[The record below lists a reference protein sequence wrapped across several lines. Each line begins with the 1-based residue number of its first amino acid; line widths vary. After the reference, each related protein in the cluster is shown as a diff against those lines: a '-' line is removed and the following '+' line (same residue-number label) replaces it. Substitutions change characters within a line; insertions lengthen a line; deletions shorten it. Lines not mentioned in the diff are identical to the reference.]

1 MQTFKR
7 KFVLQCSFYSKKSW
21 YSVYVDGAKL
31 GLNFSTIYAVVEVI
45 KSCIHVMGFT

>member
-7 KFVLQCSFYSKKSW
+7 KFVLQCPLYSKQSW

-31 GLNFSTIYAVVEVI
+31 RFNFSTIYAVGEVI
-45 KSCIHVMGFT
+45 NSPAYT